1 MKASELIKILEQ
13 LPPDAEVRIESGI
26 QTFPLT
32 GSVTAPNNKMLFL
45 TSSGLR
51 KMCLDLWEF
60 EREHEEEQEEEDD
73 YGTDD

>member
-1 MKASELIKILEQ
+1 MTSGELIKILEQ

-32 GSVTAPNNKMLFL
+32 GSVTAPNIKMLFL

-60 EREHEEEQEEEDD
+60 EREHEEQEEEDE